1 MPLEGI
7 DVRRPVLPELREPFV
22 ELLEGGRLQP
32 IQAALAVDGGFD
44 EAGVTQHAQVFGH
57 GRLGHVELSLERPD
71 GELRCRQQAEYRPA
85 IRLRDDFED
94 GFHAGIYARRYMP
107 VKAYIPWRFAE
118 RPIEAVQWLVRWS
131 PKGSGGSYVD
141 IVMRIP
147 FSELTGAELAV
158 GAIRLTVG
166 GLVALIVY
174 RGVARVQWPRP
185 MRFPFILL
193 HVLAG
198 PLAAAVWLSVSSW
211 LEFLI
216 APAGTDLVGSAR
228 VQEFMTIGTFVYV
241 PIAMAS
247 YAAQGTARLAH
258 AEAVAART
266 QLAALRAQLHPHFLF
281 NALHSIVQLIP
292 ADPRRAAEAA
302 ELIGDLLRT
311 ALEEQRDEI
320 PLADE
325 WRFVSRYLDVER
337 IRFGDR
343 LIVRRELPVDL
354 LGEHVPSFALQTLVE
369 NAVLHGA
376 APRVAPT
383 EILIT
388 AAARPFELTLTV
400 RNSGDGASATTG
412 TERVGTGLSRLRERL
427 TVLYGR
433 PATLTYGPM
442 AGGGY
447 EASLVVPRRRLEPGD

>member
-1 MPLEGI
+1 
-7 DVRRPVLPELREPFV
+7 
-22 ELLEGGRLQP
+22 
-32 IQAALAVDGGFD
+32 
-44 EAGVTQHAQVFGH
+44 
-57 GRLGHVELSLERPD
+57 
-71 GELRCRQQAEYRPA
+71 
-85 IRLRDDFED
+85 
-94 GFHAGIYARRYMP
+94 
-107 VKAYIPWRFAE
+107 
-118 RPIEAVQWLVRWS
+118 
-131 PKGSGGSYVD
+131 
-141 IVMRIP
+141 MRIP
-147 FSELTGAELAV
+147 FSEITGAELVV

-166 GLVALIVY
+166 GLVALLVY

-185 MRFPFILL
+185 MRFRFILL

-198 PLAAAVWLSVSSW
+198 PLAAALWLFVSST

-216 APAGTDLVGSAR
+216 APSGTDLVGSAR

-258 AEAVAART
+258 AEAMAART

-292 ADPRRAAEAA
+292 ADPQRAAEAA

-343 LIVRRELPVDL
+343 LIVRPDLPEDL
-354 LGEHVPSFALQTLVE
+354 RDEAVPSFALQTLVE

-383 EILIT
+383 EIVIT
-388 AAARPFELTLTV
+388 AVARAADLTVTV
-400 RNSGDGASATTG
+400 RNSGDRASPAPG
-412 TERVGTGLSRLRERL
+412 PERVGTGLARLRERL
-427 TVLYGR
+427 SVLYGKS
-433 PATLTYGPM
+433 ATLNYGP
-442 AGGGY
+442 ASGGGF
-447 EASLVVPRRRLEPGD
+447 EAILSVPRRRLESE